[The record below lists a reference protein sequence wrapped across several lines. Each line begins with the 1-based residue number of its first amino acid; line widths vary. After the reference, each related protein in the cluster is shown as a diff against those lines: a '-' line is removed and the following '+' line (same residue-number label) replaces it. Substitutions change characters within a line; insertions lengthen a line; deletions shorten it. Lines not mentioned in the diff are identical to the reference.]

1 MSAFDHCIKKEYFVS
16 LTSVHSQFTTN
27 STKVQNPRHNSYS
40 SAVHIIEHTGAT
52 SEERRCRL
60 WVHCASYCP
69 VHFQASKCTAQGVS
83 GECTQYGP
91 RQWKER
97 EHTQQDEALA
107 RMKIS
112 TCA

>member
-27 STKVQNPRHNSYS
+27 SAEVQNLL
-40 SAVHIIEHTGAT
+40 
-52 SEERRCRL
+52 RCRL
-60 WVHCASYCP
+60 WVHCASNCP
-69 VHFQASKCTAQGVS
+69 MHFQASKCTAQGVS

-112 TCA
+112 TRA